1 MADLDWTALH
11 AVPSEMQNVAPRV
24 TVRWCNG
31 LLVLWDCRKDTSQPW
46 VVSMLF
52 SQQDPVLDLGWYRS
66 MAQDVIDVFVDR
78 TETRLYKWVARPVKT
93 RPSMMR
99 TVSRRSYELLH

>member
-1 MADLDWTALH
+1 
-11 AVPSEMQNVAPRV
+11 
-24 TVRWCNG
+24 
-31 LLVLWDCRKDTSQPW
+31 
-46 VVSMLF
+46 MLF

-93 RPSMMR
+93 WPSMMR
-99 TVSRRSYELLH
+99 TVSRRSYELCIDSSSTQLTLTGQSPCTCRHMSTVG